1 MQNWNGK
8 NTPTNF
14 DLKKLAPWNW
24 FKKEQESDAGG
35 SQLPVLRN
43 APAETAPSPLAVQSF
58 YDLHRQMAR
67 LFAEAFRGF
76 GLCSPALSSGF
87 SGLLRPSLDIEE
99 AEKEYRITLEI
110 PGVEKN
116 DIELTFDD
124 GVLYIRGEKQ
134 REQRKSEGAYHCVER
149 SYGSF
154 QRALNLPA
162 DADENRIG
170 ASFKNGIL
178 TVTLGKRE
186 GEEKPAGRTIPIG
199 EN

>member
-1 MQNWNGK
+1 MNI
-8 NTPTNF
+8 
-14 DLKKLAPWNW
+14 DLKRLAPWNW
-24 FKKEQESDAGG
+24 FKKEQEDDAGS
-35 SQLPVLRN
+35 SQLPVFRT
-43 APAETAPSPLAVQSF
+43 APVESAPSPLGLQSY
-58 YDLHRQMAR
+58 YDLHRQMDR
-67 LFAEAFRGF
+67 LFTEAFRGF
-76 GLCSPALSSGF
+76 GLASPALSPGF
-87 SGLLRPSLDIEE
+87 SGILRPSLDIEE

-110 PGVEKN
+110 PGVEKK
-116 DIELTFDD
+116 DIQVVVDA

-134 REQRKSEGAYHCVER
+134 REQKKSEGAYHCVER

-178 TVTLGKRE
+178 SITLGKYE
-186 GEEKPAGRTIPIG
+186 GQEKPSARTIPIG